1 MFIRWPIKAIGIGG
15 AGSQS
20 SDVDMPAMKSP
31 MPYRIQWDDLKR
43 LRIIMLVKQQ
53 QLRTCCM
60 CCNDRKVHAIGIG
73 HCTQRMSNS
82 WFDWIDAPCHLLPAL
97 PSAQRPYLLL
107 IIAQAQR
114 CSMVNVGN
122 NGSHRPVVPYRPHT
136 GNKHQCS
143 SERQRLEWISSRTN
157 SSSLGSRSYS
167 FANSS
172 SCESNSCC
180 QTSRSTDISS

>member
-1 MFIRWPIKAIGIGG
+1 MGWSEMAPDHH
-15 AGSQS
+15 AGQTTAAAHLLRVPQQSQS
-20 SDVDMPAMKSP
+20 SRHRHLAPHPAGEQLLVRLDRCPLSSLAYASVCIT
-31 MPYRIQWDDLKR
+31 PYVL
-43 LRIIMLVKQQ
+43 M
-53 QLRTCCM
+53 
-60 CCNDRKVHAIGIG
+60 
-73 HCTQRMSNS
+73 
-82 WFDWIDAPCHLLPAL
+82 
-97 PSAQRPYLLL
+97 
-107 IIAQAQR
+107 IIAQVQR

-122 NGSHRPVVPYRPHT
+122 NGSVCPLVPHRPHT

-172 SCESNSCC
+172 SCESSSCC